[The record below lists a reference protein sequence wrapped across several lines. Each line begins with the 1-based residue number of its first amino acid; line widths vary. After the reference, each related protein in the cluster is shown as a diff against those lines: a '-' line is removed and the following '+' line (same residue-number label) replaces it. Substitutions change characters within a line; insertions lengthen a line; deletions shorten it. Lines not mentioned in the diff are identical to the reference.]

1 MFSLLLMLA
10 CMHTVLVQLA
20 KEEAVRLWRKIRDLE
35 VEVMETE
42 YNIRQEVCRE
52 FQEQIVEIEEAH
64 RWGRHGCEPPRGG
77 GGRRERELFYAVVEY
92 LKA

>member
-10 CMHTVLVQLA
+10 CTHTVLVQLA

-64 RWGRHGCEPPRGG
+64 R
-77 GGRRERELFYAVVEY
+77 
-92 LKA
+92 

>member
-1 MFSLLLMLA
+1 M
-10 CMHTVLVQLA
+10 LVQLA

-42 YNIRQEVCRE
+42 YTIRQEVCRE

-64 RWGRHGCEPPRGG
+64 R
-77 GGRRERELFYAVVEY
+77 
-92 LKA
+92 